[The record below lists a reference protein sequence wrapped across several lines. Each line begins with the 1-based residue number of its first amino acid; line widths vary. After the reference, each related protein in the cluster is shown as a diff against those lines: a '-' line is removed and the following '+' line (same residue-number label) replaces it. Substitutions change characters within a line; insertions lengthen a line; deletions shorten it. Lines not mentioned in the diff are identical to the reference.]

1 MKILHGDLDLDEVK
15 LLPIDRKEWLKDGL
29 SDLRIYYTL
38 QLTDDLMRTN
48 WLGNPTIIRWFG
60 ILAQEFL
67 QNKAWKYPLSFYLD
81 REKILRVHP
90 GASRVVVSRFLDVK
104 KLHAIGVV
112 YDQDVLSFKG
122 MSLINK
128 EQFAELYPDLKIQSV
143 KNRNENQDID
153 WLQRTGQTI
162 LTKYDHFEI
171 LAKDKSM
178 AGREFTN
185 RANYSQMQH
194 GVKALHSLSFNFPIY
209 TNLKEVDLNSQVRWQ
224 TVPTIDNRTKVQSNR
239 DYALQVAQ
247 TKVPIMDSYLN
258 EYVYD
263 VNNQDNFVHNE
274 MHLHRYP
281 LSESDQILQRHP
293 IGCSLYLDIPEINY
307 NPWEILLFAH
317 PYYHELS
324 TSCGKVRLINPQAK
338 SHLKGI
344 LPDRYADHRYGGKRS
359 QKPLAF

>member
-1 MKILHGDLDLDEVK
+1 MRILHGDLDLDEVK
-15 LLPIDRKEWLKDGL
+15 LLPIDRKYWLNDGL
-29 SDLRIYYTL
+29 TDLRIYYTL
-38 QLTDDLMRTN
+38 QLTDDLIRTN

-90 GASRVVVSRFLDVK
+90 GASRVVVSRFLDVQ
-104 KLHAIGVV
+104 KLHAIGIVF
-112 YDQDVLSFKG
+112 DEDVLSFKG
-122 MSLINK
+122 MSVINK
-128 EQFAELYPDLKIQSV
+128 EQFDKLYPDLKIESV
-143 KNRNENQDID
+143 KNRNENQDVD
-153 WLQRTGQTI
+153 WLKRTRQTI

-171 LAKDKSM
+171 IAKDKTM

-185 RANYSQMQH
+185 RANYSQLQH
-194 GVKALHSLSFNFPIY
+194 GVKALHCLSFNFPVY
-209 TNLKEVDLNSQVRWQ
+209 TNLKEVDINSQVQWH
-224 TVPTIDNRTKVQSNR
+224 
-239 DYALQVAQ
+239 
-247 TKVPIMDSYLN
+247 TKVPVMDTYLN
-258 EYVYD
+258 EYAYD

-274 MHLHRYP
+274 MNLHCYP
-281 LSESDQILQRHP
+281 LSESDEILQRHP

-307 NPWEILLFAH
+307 NPWEVLLFAH

-324 TSCGKVRLINPQAK
+324 TSCGKVKLINPQAK

-344 LPDRYADHRYGGKRS
+344 LPDRYADYRYGGKRS

>member
-171 LAKDKSM
+171 LAKDKTM

-209 TNLKEVDLNSQVRWQ
+209 TNLKEVDLNSQVQWQ
-224 TVPTIDNRTKVQSNR
+224 TKNVFSNVR
-239 DYALQVAQ
+239 Q
-247 TKVPIMDSYLN
+247 
-258 EYVYD
+258 
-263 VNNQDNFVHNE
+263 
-274 MHLHRYP
+274 
-281 LSESDQILQRHP
+281 LSL
-293 IGCSLYLDIPEINY
+293 
-307 NPWEILLFAH
+307 
-317 PYYHELS
+317 
-324 TSCGKVRLINPQAK
+324 
-338 SHLKGI
+338 
-344 LPDRYADHRYGGKRS
+344 
-359 QKPLAF
+359 

>member
-1 MKILHGDLDLDEVK
+1 MVIDS
-15 LLPIDRKEWLKDGL
+15 LL
-29 SDLRIYYTL
+29 S
-38 QLTDDLMRTN
+38 
-48 WLGNPTIIRWFG
+48 
-60 ILAQEFL
+60 A
-67 QNKAWKYPLSFYLD
+67 
-81 REKILRVHP
+81 
-90 GASRVVVSRFLDVK
+90 
-104 KLHAIGVV
+104 
-112 YDQDVLSFKG
+112 
-122 MSLINK
+122 
-128 EQFAELYPDLKIQSV
+128 
-143 KNRNENQDID
+143 
-153 WLQRTGQTI
+153 QRTGQTI

-171 LAKDKSM
+171 LAKDKTM

-209 TNLKEVDLNSQVRWQ
+209 TNLREVDLNSQVQW
-224 TVPTIDNRTKVQSNR
+224 
-239 DYALQVAQ
+239 Q

-263 VNNQDNFVHNE
+263 VNNRDNFVHNE

-281 LSESDQILQRHP
+281 LTESDQILQRHP